1 MTDKTLEILGL
12 LQEECTDVI
21 QLISKIRR
29 NGLKA
34 VDADGVTGLQ
44 LLEQEIAD
52 IYLLVAVL
60 IETEVLNVDK
70 LESIVTQKAKEMA
83 AIQQQQYPPE
93 DNEVFIA

>member
-12 LQEECTDVI
+12 LQAECNDVV
-21 QLISKIRR
+21 QLITKIRR
-29 NGLKA
+29 SGLEA

-60 IETEVLNVDK
+60 METEVLNVDK
-70 LESIVTQKAKEMA
+70 LEAIVTQKANEMA
-83 AIQQQQYPPE
+83 AIQNKQPPASL
-93 DNEVFIA
+93 V

>member
-12 LQEECTDVI
+12 LQAECTDVV
-21 QLISKIRR
+21 QLITKIRR
-29 NGLKA
+29 SGLEA
-34 VDADGVTGLQ
+34 VDADGITGLQ

-70 LESIVTQKAKEMA
+70 LESIVTEKANQMGAAQQNNLQKPASL
-83 AIQQQQYPPE
+83 
-93 DNEVFIA
+93 V

>member
-12 LQEECTDVI
+12 LQAECNDVVE
-21 QLISKIRR
+21 LITKIRR
-29 NGLKA
+29 SGLEA

-60 IETEVLNVDK
+60 METEVLNVDK
-70 LESIVTQKAKEMA
+70 LEAIVTQKANEMGA
-83 AIQQQQYPPE
+83 AQQNSLKKPASL
-93 DNEVFIA
+93 V